1 MGAPFH
7 NIIIILILID
17 KFRMYEKGTFSD
29 IYVNIIDERTMM
41 GFIVYLWISEN
52 TKSILFNIIIYVEN
66 VVFAKCRKFLW

>member
-41 GFIVYLWISEN
+41 GFIVYL
-52 TKSILFNIIIYVEN
+52 
-66 VVFAKCRKFLW
+66 